1 MKQIKFF
8 AAVVVAALALSS
20 CSSYS
25 FTSRST
31 KIEQSNITAVG
42 MLVDVRPDFSK
53 RIIAESGKC
62 KTPMQAKEEAK
73 YIAVTSNNCDVIV
86 DPIYKVEKR
95 GRNYRAYLTGFAGYF
110 KNPRTLY
117 EDVNLLKGVSRE
129 DIEKLT
135 EGDEYR
141 FAGRFKAVVLDR
153 SEYFPHS
160 TVIGDIQVGKDG
172 ETMHLATSII
182 DIDSIWCVKKN

>member
-31 KIEQSNITAVG
+31 KIEQENITAVG
-42 MLVDVRPDFSK
+42 MLVDVRPDFTK
-53 RIIAESGKC
+53 RIIAESSKC

-95 GRNYRAYLTGFAGYF
+95 GRFYRAYLTGFAGFF

-117 EDVNLLKGVSRE
+117 EDVNLLKNISRE
-129 DIEKLT
+129 DIEKYLILKDPSLL
-135 EGDEYR
+135 ELINP
-141 FAGRFKAVVLDR
+141 APN
-153 SEYFPHS
+153 SEIINIYD
-160 TVIGDIQVGKDG
+160 GGKPCCK
-172 ETMHLATSII
+172 EAPKQPAAP
-182 DIDSIWCVKKN
+182 VAPAAPAQPAKNKKK

>member
-129 DIEKLT
+129 DIEKYLILKDPSVLELMNPAPNSEIINIY
-135 EGDEYR
+135 EG
-141 FAGRFKAVVLDR
+141 
-153 SEYFPHS
+153 
-160 TVIGDIQVGKDG
+160 GKPACK
-172 ETMHLATSII
+172 EAPKQPAAP
-182 DIDSIWCVKKN
+182 VAPAAPAQPAKNKKK

>member
-31 KIEQSNITAVG
+31 KIEQENITAVG
-42 MLVDVRPDFSK
+42 MLVDVRPDFTK
-53 RIIAESGKC
+53 RIIAESSKC

-95 GRNYRAYLTGFAGYF
+95 GRFYRAYLTGFAGFF

-117 EDVNLLKGVSRE
+117 EDINLLKGVSRD
-129 DIEKLT
+129 DIEKYLILKDPSLL
-135 EGDEYR
+135 ELINP
-141 FAGRFKAVVLDR
+141 APN
-153 SEYFPHS
+153 SEIINIYD
-160 TVIGDIQVGKDG
+160 GGKPACK
-172 ETMHLATSII
+172 EAPKQPAAP
-182 DIDSIWCVKKN
+182 VAPAPAPAQPAKNKKK